1 MSVRIFVGKKIVGKK
16 ICHWQKI
23 LHFLATFFLP
33 IRYLYLLAIRETST
47 MVGGDILIL
56 TCLFSSI
63 DFLDLVS

>member
-1 MSVRIFVGKKIVGKK
+1 MSVRIFVGKKIVGK
-16 ICHWQKI
+16 KI